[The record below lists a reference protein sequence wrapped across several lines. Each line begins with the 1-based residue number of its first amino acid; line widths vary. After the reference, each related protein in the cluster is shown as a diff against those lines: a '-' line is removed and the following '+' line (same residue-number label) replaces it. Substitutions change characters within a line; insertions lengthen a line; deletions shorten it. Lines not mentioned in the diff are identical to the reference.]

1 MELKEAQMM
10 EKIMSGTLQM
20 AFKKAILIHM
30 TRMELIFKG
39 PILFNRWMLILLSIE
54 ILNLLVTFISE
65 LL

>member
-1 MELKEAQMM
+1 MALKEAQMM

-39 PILFNRWMLILLSIE
+39 QILFNRWMLILLSIE
-54 ILNLLVTFISE
+54 ILNLLVIFISE